1 MGIVQYFVILF
12 IAAIIKDKL
21 NSIRT
26 IYTRVRRKKTTGS
39 GLIEV
44 NGSKFSHYD
53 RLQFLNELPI

>member
-12 IAAIIKDKL
+12 IGAIIKDKL

-44 NGSKFSHYD
+44 YGSKFSDYD
-53 RLQFLNELPI
+53 